1 MSATFLKMP
10 DWSAFDLSTFDWSAL
25 HFLRPE
31 WLWMLAALPLI
42 VAVAV
47 YRQRRSDAW
56 RQAVDAHLLS
66 HLLAGE
72 GKRRARLPWALLL
85 GWTLA
90 ALAMAGP
97 SWRQQAQP
105 VYQASA
111 PLVVVM
117 DLSSRITATDLPPS
131 RLLQARAKI
140 GALLRARQGG
150 QVGLVVY
157 AEDAYTVAPLT
168 DDAANVALYLDA
180 LSPEV
185 MPRDGQRAD
194 RGIDWAV
201 RLLRQTGALRGRI
214 LLVSDQADS
223 EAVLAATQARGLGLQ
238 VSVLGL
244 GTPSGAAYRD
254 GQGQIAQAALD
265 ETSLRAVATAG
276 GGRYQR
282 IASDDRD
289 LQALDVLDASE
300 GGALER
306 PGQARQWQD
315 EGYWLLPPVMLLAL
329 LAFRRRAVLAAV
341 LVVGLLPLSGQLQAQ
356 PHVPTPAPAPA
367 AGTLWERA
375 DQREHAR
382 LAAGVQAYRQGDF
395 ATARKQFEGIDS
407 DAGWYNLGNVLAR
420 QGDYDGA
427 IAAYDKALTRHPQ
440 MTDAVA
446 NRAVVD
452 AARKRKPPS
461 SNSQGQGKG
470 QQKPQQGQ
478 QQNQQ
483 GQQGQQGQQNQQGQ
497 QGQQNQPQQG
507 QQNPQQ
513 GQQGEQQPQ
522 DQKGQQNPASAG
534 SGQQGAKQEPPHASD
549 AQAQAQA
556 DAQQRQRMQQA
567 LQQARAGE
575 PGKAAARGDGGTPQ
589 QREEQQAVEAW
600 MRRVPDDP
608 GALLRAKFQ
617 LENERRKREGR

>member
-10 DWSAFDLSTFDWSAL
+10 DWSAFDWSAFDWSAL
-25 HFLRPE
+25 HFLRPDGL
-31 WLWMLAALPLI
+31 WLLAALPLI
-42 VAVAV
+42 VAVAI

-66 HLLAGE
+66 QLLAGE
-72 GKRRARLPWALLL
+72 GKRRTRLPWALLL

-105 VYQASA
+105 IYQASA
-111 PLVVVM
+111 PLVVVL

-201 RLLRQTGALRGRI
+201 RLLRQTGALRGQI

-223 EAVLAATQARGLGLQ
+223 EAALAATQARGLGLQ

-289 LQALDVLDASE
+289 LKALDVLDASD
-300 GGALER
+300 GGALQR

-341 LVVGLLPLSGQLQAQ
+341 LAVGLLPLSGQLQAQ
-356 PHVPTPAPAPA
+356 PRAPMAAPT
-367 AGTLWERA
+367 AGTMWERA

-382 LAAGVQAYRQGDF
+382 LAEGVQAYRQGDF

-427 IAAYDKALTRHPQ
+427 IAAYDKALARHPQ
-440 MTDAVA
+440 MADAVA

-452 AARKRKPPS
+452 AARKRKS
-461 SNSQGQGKG
+461 SSNNSQGQGKG

-483 GQQGQQGQQNQQGQ
+483 GQQGQQNQQGQ
-497 QGQQNQPQQG
+497 QGQQGQPQQG
-507 QQNPQQ
+507 TQNPQQ
-513 GQQGEQQPQ
+513 GQQGQQQ
-522 DQKGQQNPASAG
+522 SQSQKGQQNPASAG
-534 SGQQGAKQEPPHASD
+534 AGQQGAKQEPPQAAD

-575 PGKAAARGDGGTPQ
+575 AGKAAVRGDGGTPQ

>member
-1 MSATFLKMP
+1 MSATLLKMP
-10 DWSAFDLSTFDWSAL
+10 DWSAFDWSMFDWSEL
-25 HFLRPE
+25 HFLRPDGL
-31 WLWMLAALPLI
+31 WLLVALPLI
-42 VAVAV
+42 VAVSI

-72 GKRRARLPWALLL
+72 GKRRTRLPWALLL

-105 VYQASA
+105 IHQASA
-111 PLVVVM
+111 PLVVVL

-157 AEDAYTVAPLT
+157 ADDAYTVAPLT

-180 LSPEV
+180 LAPEV

-201 RLLRQTGALRGRI
+201 RLLRQTGALRGQI

-223 EAVLAATQARGLGLQ
+223 EAALAATQARGLGLQ

-289 LQALDVLDASE
+289 LKALDVLDASD
-300 GGALER
+300 GGALQR

-341 LVVGLLPLSGQLQAQ
+341 LAVGLLPLSGQLQAQ
-356 PHVPTPAPAPA
+356 PRAPMAAPT
-367 AGTLWERA
+367 AGTMWERA

-382 LAAGVQAYRQGDF
+382 LAEGVQAYRQGDF

-427 IAAYDKALTRHPQ
+427 IAAYDKALARHPQ
-440 MTDAVA
+440 MADAVA

-452 AARKRKPPS
+452 AARKRKS
-461 SNSQGQGKG
+461 SSNNSQGQGKG

-483 GQQGQQGQQNQQGQ
+483 GQQGQEGQQNQQQGQ
-497 QGQQNQPQQG
+497 QGQQGQPQQG
-507 QQNPQQ
+507 TQNPQQ
-513 GQQGEQQPQ
+513 DQQGQQEPQ
-522 DQKGQQNPASAG
+522 GQKGQQNPASAG
-534 SGQQGAKQEPPHASD
+534 AGQPGAKQQPQAAD

-567 LQQARAGE
+567 LQQQARAGE
-575 PGKAAARGDGGTPQ
+575 AGKTAVRGDGGTPQ

>member
-1 MSATFLKMP
+1 MSATLLKMP
-10 DWSAFDLSTFDWSAL
+10 DWSAFDWSVFDWSAL
-25 HFLRPE
+25 HFLRPDGL
-31 WLWMLAALPLI
+31 WLLVALPLI
-42 VAVAV
+42 VAVAI

-72 GKRRARLPWALLL
+72 GKRRTRLPWALLL

-105 VYQASA
+105 IYQASA
-111 PLVVVM
+111 PLVVVL

-201 RLLRQTGALRGRI
+201 RLLRQTGAVRGQI
-214 LLVSDQADS
+214 LLVSDQADN
-223 EAVLAATQARGLGLQ
+223 EAALAATQARGLGLQ

-289 LQALDVLDASE
+289 LKALDVLDAND
-300 GGALER
+300 GGALQR

-341 LVVGLLPLSGQLQAQ
+341 LAVGLLPLSGQLQAQ
-356 PHVPTPAPAPA
+356 PRAPTATPA
-367 AGTLWERA
+367 AGTMWERA

-382 LAAGVQAYRQGDF
+382 LAEGVQAYRQGDF

-427 IAAYDKALTRHPQ
+427 IAAYDKALARHPQ
-440 MTDAVA
+440 MADAVA

-452 AARKRKPPS
+452 AARKRKS
-461 SNSQGQGKG
+461 SSNNSQGQGKG

-483 GQQGQQGQQNQQGQ
+483 GQQGQQGQQNQQNQQNQQQGQ
-497 QGQQNQPQQG
+497 QGQQG
-507 QQNPQQ
+507 QQEPQ
-513 GQQGEQQPQ
+513 G
-522 DQKGQQNPASAG
+522 QKGQQNPASAG
-534 SGQQGAKQEPPHASD
+534 AGQPGAKQEPQAAD

-567 LQQARAGE
+567 LQQQARAGAA
-575 PGKAAARGDGGTPQ
+575 GKTAVRGDGGTPQ

>member
-1 MSATFLKMP
+1 MNATFLKMP
-10 DWSAFDLSTFDWSAL
+10 DWSAFEWGTFDWSAL
-25 HFLRPE
+25 HFLRPD

-42 VAVAV
+42 VAVAIS
-47 YRQRRSDAW
+47 RQRRSDAW

-66 HLLAGE
+66 QLLAGE
-72 GKRRARLPWALLL
+72 GKRRTRLPWALLL

-105 VYQASA
+105 IYQASA
-111 PLVVVM
+111 PLVVVL

-140 GALLRARQGG
+140 GALLHARQGG

-201 RLLRQTGALRGRI
+201 RLLRQTGALRGQI
-214 LLVSDQADS
+214 LLVSDQADN
-223 EAVLAATQARGLGLQ
+223 EAALAATQARGLGLQ

-289 LQALDVLDASE
+289 LKALDVLDAND
-300 GGALER
+300 GGALQR

-341 LVVGLLPLSGQLQAQ
+341 LAVGLLPLSGQLQAQ
-356 PHVPTPAPAPA
+356 PRAPTAAPA
-367 AGTLWERA
+367 AGTMWERA

-382 LAAGVQAYRQGDF
+382 LAEGVQAYRQGDL

-427 IAAYDKALTRHPQ
+427 IAAYDKALARHPQ
-440 MTDAVA
+440 MADAVA

-452 AARKRKPPS
+452 AARKRKS
-461 SNSQGQGKG
+461 SSNNSQGQGKG
-470 QQKPQQGQ
+470 QQKPQRGQ

-483 GQQGQQGQQNQQGQ
+483 GQQGQQNQQQGQ
-497 QGQQNQPQQG
+497 QGQQGQPQQG
-507 QQNPQQ
+507 TQNPQQ
-513 GQQGEQQPQ
+513 GQQGQQEPQ
-522 DQKGQQNPASAG
+522 SQKGQQNPESAG
-534 SGQQGAKQEPPHASD
+534 AGQQGAKQEPPQAAD

-567 LQQARAGE
+567 LQQQARAGE
-575 PGKAAARGDGGTPQ
+575 AGKAAVRGDGGTPQ